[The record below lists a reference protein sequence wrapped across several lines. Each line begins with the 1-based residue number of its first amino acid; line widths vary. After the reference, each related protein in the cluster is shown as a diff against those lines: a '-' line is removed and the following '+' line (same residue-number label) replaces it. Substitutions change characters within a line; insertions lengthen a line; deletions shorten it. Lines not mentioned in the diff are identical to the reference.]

1 MLVKIKVSG
10 LSEAEKTA
18 REILD
23 HVDAIRNL
31 QMSAGYRGVDLEVEI
46 EEGAASKTRGYASEG

>member
-10 LSEAEKTA
+10 MSEAEKTA

-46 EEGAASKTRGYASEG
+46 EERGAVSGN

>member
-23 HVDAIRNL
+23 HIDAIRKL

-46 EEGAASKTRGYASEG
+46 EKEKAASGN

>member
-1 MLVKIKVSG
+1 MLVKVKVSG
-10 LSEAEKTA
+10 LSEAEKAA

-23 HVDAIRNL
+23 HVDAIRKL

-46 EEGAASKTRGYASEG
+46 EERRAVSGN